1 MTRLRSLALLAAAAT
16 LAGCSTLTA
25 PQKPLAPFEVA
36 HAIAAKQA
44 TETAFNFE
52 AEVTFP
58 RQEQVAPASATKP
71 LKKELKEFGD
81 LAANRYVSAAID
93 NVIDSGSLKVTGGMD
108 IPHGRIDLAPQLA
121 MTRRNFIV
129 SVSVPIVFD
138 LDSMSLLIDPAAL
151 TWSIPANAPVAGKW
165 ARIALPAAT
174 AERLKRADLKGLY
187 AEIHRIMLKKHDRID
202 PDSFFLLEPSEAERK
217 AGAAWKLRSVIRAE
231 QQLELEKEAH
241 QEILH
246 RIPEYFAEQDR
257 DAIRQ
262 QITQIE
268 AVLEAV
274 RHNDFGLSGK
284 LVSDILADRDF
295 RMLSVSNQA
304 KLPIKSLQRN
314 IALNVRF
321 FNYDKPVLTAIPPA
335 TEVVE
340 VEAFIKQLQNQGE
353 TEEQAVMTD
362 APSTPAQPEAPV
374 SKKARK
380 AKRKTK

>member
-58 RQEQVAPASATKP
+58 RQDQVVPTSAAKP

-81 LAANRYVSAAID
+81 LASNRHIAAAID
-93 NVIDSGSLKVTGGMD
+93 NIIDSGSLKVTGGLD

-138 LDSMSLLIDPAAL
+138 RDSMSLLIDPAAL
-151 TWSIPANAPVAGKW
+151 TWGIPANAPVAGKW
-165 ARIALPAAT
+165 ARIALPAST

-187 AEIHRIMLKKHDRID
+187 AEIHRIMLKKHDSID

-231 QQLELEKEAH
+231 KQLELEKEAH
-241 QEILH
+241 KEILH

-257 DAIRQ
+257 DVIRQ
-262 QITQIE
+262 QISQIE
-268 AVLEAV
+268 ALLEAV
-274 RHNDFGLSGK
+274 GHNDFGLSGK
-284 LVSDILADRDF
+284 LVSDTLADRDF

-304 KLPIKSLQRN
+304 KLPVKSLQRN

-321 FNYDKPVLTAIPPA
+321 YNYDKPVLAAIPPA
-335 TEVVE
+335 TEVVDA
-340 VEAFIKQLQNQGE
+340 EAFIKQLKME
-353 TEEQAVMTD
+353 AEPEEQQAE
-362 APSTPAQPEAPV
+362 AEATPAPVQPEAPV

-380 AKRKTK
+380 AKRKAK